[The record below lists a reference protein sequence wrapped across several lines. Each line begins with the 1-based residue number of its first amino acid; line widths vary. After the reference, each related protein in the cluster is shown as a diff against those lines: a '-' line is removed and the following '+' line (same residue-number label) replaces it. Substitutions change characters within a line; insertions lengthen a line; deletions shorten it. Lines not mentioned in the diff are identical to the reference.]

1 MRRFLPAS
9 LLLIGCLF
17 VPTRAF
23 AAPMPASLFNGAGKI
38 QSGITGEP
46 TVKRQRAIN
55 IDFNQLAAPIDLGS
69 SKSVKVTR
77 QLVLPLFED
86 VSFQVNLNQV
96 EQPKGRSSM
105 VWTGQIEGAPG
116 AQVILVHSG
125 NILSGT
131 ISFLDGRLYQIRYQP
146 NGTHVVRE
154 IDQRFFPSESDS
166 IPAVAFPDK
175 TSRKNTIESPTLT
188 ATTSANPDNGSTIDV
203 MVVYTASA
211 ASAVGGAAAM
221 QNLIDLGIS
230 ETNQGYTN
238 SGVIQRVRLVH
249 AEQVNYNENTASP
262 YNDALNAIT
271 NTTDGQMDNVLSLR
285 NQHGADLVSLWINNG
300 QYCGLAWQ
308 MGTPSSS
315 FESYGYSTVYYS
327 CATGYYSFGHEMGHN
342 MGSNHDRAN
351 ASGAASYTY
360 SYGYQDPSNQFRTV
374 MAYNCAVGCPRI
386 NYYSN
391 PAILYS
397 GLPTG
402 VDPNASTSADNA
414 LSFNNTRTIVANFR
428 AAAAPPSISSL
439 SPTSGYTGQSV
450 TINGS
455 GFTGTTSIKLNGMNA
470 SFTLNSDTQI
480 TSSVPSGASSGPFT
494 VTDDIASAASSN
506 FTVTPA
512 PVPAVSMS
520 ASPSSQT
527 VGIGSSAAYAI
538 TLNRT
543 NFTSP
548 VTLSLSSIPSGV
560 AASFA
565 PNPAT
570 GSTAT
575 LTVST
580 SSNAPLGTSAMTVIG
595 TASGVT
601 IAPIGVSL
609 TVASQPPSISSFS
622 PSSGKFGTV
631 VTITGSGFTGA
642 TSVRFNGAAASF
654 SVLSSTQ
661 IQTTVPSGAST
672 GAIQV
677 ITPSGSTTSSKS
689 FRVR

>member
-9 LLLIGCLF
+9 LLLIGCLL
-17 VPTRAF
+17 VPTGAF
-23 AAPMPASLFNGAGKI
+23 AAPLFNGAGKT

-46 TVKRQRAIN
+46 AVKRQRAIN
-55 IDFNQLAAPIDLGS
+55 IDFNQLTAPIDLGS
-69 SKSVKVTR
+69 GKSVKIDR
-77 QLVLPLFED
+77 QLALPLFDD

-96 EQPKGRSSM
+96 EQPKGRSSR
-105 VWTGQIEGAPG
+105 VWTGQINGVPG
-116 AQVILVHSG
+116 AQVILVQSG

-131 ISFLDGRLYQIRYQP
+131 ISFLDGRSYQIRYQP
-146 NGTHVVRE
+146 DKSHVIRE
-154 IDQRFFPSESDS
+154 IDQRFFPAELNSV
-166 IPAVAFPDK
+166 PAAAFPDK
-175 TSRKNTIESPTLT
+175 ISVGK
-188 ATTSANPDNGSTIDV
+188 TSASPAPTAIPTANTDDGSTIDV
-203 MVVYTASA
+203 MVVYTSSA
-211 ASAVGGAAAM
+211 ASAVGGTAAM

-238 SGVIQRVRLVH
+238 SGVTQRVRLVH

-262 YNDALNAIT
+262 FNDALNAVT
-271 NTTDGQMDNVLSLR
+271 NPADGQMDNVLSLR
-285 NQHGADLVSLWINNG
+285 NQYGADLVSLWINNG

-360 SYGYQDPSNQFRTV
+360 SYGYQDPNNQFRTV
-374 MAYNCAVGCPRI
+374 LAYNCAVSCPRI

-397 GLPTG
+397 GLTTG

-414 LSFNNTRTIVANFR
+414 LSFNNTRTVVANFR
-428 AAAAPPSISSL
+428 TAAAPPSIASL
-439 SPTSGYTGQSV
+439 SPTSGYVGQSV
-450 TINGS
+450 TIKGS
-455 GFTGTTSIKLNGMNA
+455 GFIGTTSIKLNGVNT

-480 TSSVPSGASSGPFT
+480 TTSVPSGASSGPFT
-494 VTDDIASAASSN
+494 VTDDIASATSSN

-512 PVPAVSMS
+512 PVPAASMS

-527 VGIGSSAAYAI
+527 IGIGSSAAYTIAI
-538 TLNRT
+538 NRT
-543 NFTSP
+543 NFTNP
-548 VTLSLSSIPSGV
+548 VTLSLSSTPSGV

-565 PNPAT
+565 PNPVT

-580 SSNAPLGTSAMTVIG
+580 AGNAPLGTNAMTVNG
-595 TASGVT
+595 TTSGVT

-609 TVASQPPSISSFS
+609 TVASQPPLISSFT
-622 PSSGKFGTV
+622 PSSGKPGTL
-631 VTITGSGFTGA
+631 VTITGSGFTGTTA
-642 TSVRFNGAAASF
+642 VRLNSAAAAF
-654 SVLSSTQ
+654 TVLSSTQ
-661 IQTTVPSGAST
+661 IRATLPSNAST

-677 ITPSGSTTSSKS
+677 ITPSGSTTTSKS